1 MQFDLNET
9 KGVLGVY
16 CFGGT
21 LGCYLAFFYYSMM
34 EATLEHTIAAFVF
47 AVIGGIFL
55 IIGVIMLALNAQI
68 MSKANNVRNP
78 NLSPDTIARLLI
90 VVTVI
95 IIALLV
101 VLSQVIST

>member
-9 KGVLGVY
+9 KGVLGIY
-16 CFGGT
+16 CFGAA

-34 EATLEHTIAAFVF
+34 EATLEHTIAAFAF
-47 AVIGGIFL
+47 AVIGGVFL
-55 IIGVIMLALNAQI
+55 VVGAIMLAMNVQ
-68 MSKANNVRNP
+68 MMKEANNVRNP
-78 NLSPDTIARLLI
+78 NLNPDTIARLLI
-90 VVTVI
+90 VITVI